1 MNSVETRQSQYNFLV
16 VDDQELVLYA
26 TIETLKQQYPQAE
39 ISQAKTAQEAF
50 NLVAQKKLDLV
61 VVDLSMPENSG
72 QFAKIE
78 AGIELLKKLMEKYPT
93 LNIVVQS
100 AYPRSLIRLKPTINN
115 HEGGFTVADKSL
127 PMNEM
132 LAKVDWSLKGLNYT
146 PKEIRSRLELK
157 PEWLEMLQ
165 LAFQEGL
172 TDRAIAEQM
181 LIAERT
187 VRHYWTKIQDALSV
201 LRPFQLVRLLHL
213 LNPQDYNSIKPDYC
227 GHFLNYD

>member
-1 MNSVETRQSQYNFLV
+1 MTSPINPLSQYNFLV

-26 TIETLKQQYPQAE
+26 TVNTLKQCYTEAE
-39 ISQAKTAQEAF
+39 ILQAKTAKEAL

-61 VVDLSMPENSG
+61 VVDLSMPESNG
-72 QFAKIE
+72 QSARID
-78 AGIELLKKLMEKYPT
+78 AGIDLLKKMMEQYPT

-127 PMNEM
+127 PMKEM
-132 LAKVDWSLKGLNYT
+132 LTKVDWSLKGLNYT
-146 PKEIRSRLELK
+146 PKEMRSGLELK

-172 TDRAIAEQM
+172 TDKGIAEKM
-181 LIAERT
+181 RIAERT

-201 LRPFQLVRLLHL
+201 YPEDHKNLRIQTENRAREEGLI
-213 LNPQDYNSIKPDYC
+213 D
-227 GHFLNYD
+227 